1 MKIFFNGNNKAHMEA
16 LEQCR
21 VKNVMLSFKYS
32 YANITKVRHILDE
45 IFVVAGTKTEPDRNQ
60 ELLKKHKE
68 NYDYATQF
76 DVYYNMDETMKHYKK
91 EKDMGIDWTLPVL
104 QENYLHHLSK
114 LRLEPNSYVCLGEV
128 HGRAET
134 EDQIRKLPVN
144 LKFHG
149 LAKGRYITQT
159 RQFESLDTSGW
170 ISAAMSKKCE
180 IWNNNSTTVMYFGE
194 KGKGMVPMLN
204 HACEIHKEFLEIIGV
219 KKEDILGGEYY
230 ALLKAPFALNYMP
243 LCKQYGILEE
253 NFNL

>member
-32 YANITKVRHILDE
+32 YANITKFRNIFDE
-45 IFVVAGTKTEPDRNQ
+45 IFVVAGTKTEPDRYH

-76 DVYYNMDETMKHYKK
+76 DVYYNMDETMKHYQK

-134 EDQIRKLPVN
+134 EDQIRKLPAN

-170 ISAAMSKKCE
+170 ISAAMSKK
-180 IWNNNSTTVMYFGE
+180 
-194 KGKGMVPMLN
+194 
-204 HACEIHKEFLEIIGV
+204 
-219 KKEDILGGEYY
+219 
-230 ALLKAPFALNYMP
+230 
-243 LCKQYGILEE
+243 
-253 NFNL
+253 

>member
-32 YANITKVRHILDE
+32 YANITKFRNIFDE
-45 IFVVAGTKTEPDRNQ
+45 IFVVAGTKTEPDRYH

-76 DVYYNMDETMKHYKK
+76 DVYYNMDETMKHYQK

-134 EDQIRKLPVN
+134 EDQIRKLPAN

-219 KKEDILGGEYY
+219 KKEDILDGEYY